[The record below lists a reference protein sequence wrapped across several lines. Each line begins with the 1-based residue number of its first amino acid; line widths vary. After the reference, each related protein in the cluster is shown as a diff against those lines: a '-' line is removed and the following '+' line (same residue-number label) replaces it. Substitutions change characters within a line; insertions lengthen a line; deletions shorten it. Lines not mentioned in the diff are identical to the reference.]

1 MNLGRCIFSLLCL
14 SVLAMP
20 AAAKTVTVVSA
31 EWPGLTAADGSG
43 LYFQV
48 LREALATQDIELKLR
63 VSNWKRAKQMFYAG
77 RADMLLADF
86 RSDPRRYL
94 YPAWH
99 IDTDP
104 PVLVFTSQPISSVQA
119 IKGKAVAWRLGYDFD
134 KLLPVSVQGIE
145 VDDEPIGHE
154 LLSHGRLDAVIGY
167 QHNVP
172 VALKTKVYSLVLSPA
187 QKIYPVLQMD
197 FSGRQLAAAFDRGMQ
212 RLYDSGRLQ
221 VLFGERFA
229 EAGFPAQPN

>member
-1 MNLGRCIFSLLCL
+1 MNLGRVIICTFCLWLL
-14 SVLAMP
+14 VNTAM
-20 AAAKTVTVVSA
+20 AKTVTVVSA

-48 LREALATQDIELKLR
+48 LREALATQDIDLRIR

-86 RSDPRRYL
+86 RSEPGRYL
-94 YPAWH
+94 YPNWH

-104 PVLVFTSQPISSVQA
+104 PVLVFTRQPISQLSA
-119 IKGKAVAWRLGYDFD
+119 IEGKAVAWRLGYDFD
-134 KLLPVSVQGIE
+134 QLLPFDVQGIE
-145 VDDEPIGHE
+145 VEDEQIGYE

-167 QHNVP
+167 QHNIP
-172 VALKTKVYSLVLSPA
+172 PALAGKFAGLALAPA
-187 QKIYPVLQMD
+187 QKIYPVLKMD
-197 FSGRQLAAAFDRGMQ
+197 FAGRQLAAAFDRGMQ

-221 VLFGERFA
+221 ILFGERFVA
-229 EAGFPAQPN
+229 AGFPAQP